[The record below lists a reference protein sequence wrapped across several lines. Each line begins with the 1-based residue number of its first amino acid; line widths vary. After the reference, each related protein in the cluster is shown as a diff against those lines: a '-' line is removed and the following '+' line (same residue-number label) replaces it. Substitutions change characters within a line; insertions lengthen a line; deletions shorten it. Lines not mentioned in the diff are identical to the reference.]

1 MRIFSH
7 DDPEL
12 QPFKE
17 LISGYTAREDS
28 QGIPYWVF
36 IDDFEPIGI
45 VSVGKEP
52 VQLLE
57 PLGTPFSMIQVVD
70 PERNEGVM
78 REFISQA
85 LRISMDNEVDY
96 VSTNLPA
103 KYRKL
108 AGQFREF
115 GFRELANTYRMVCKL
130 DGSFEPS
137 NTLRFD
143 RVERSEFS
151 RFVDLTM
158 EFMSGSPDNVLNM
171 ILKNLRGLPENFLDF
186 VYNLDH
192 FYFVYR
198 EDRIIGVLDLDLK
211 RGTISNIGVD
221 PLQRG
226 KGYGRQIMLFGLNEL
241 KEAGC
246 DEAGLRVHVDNKPA
260 VNLYKSLGFKV
271 VNQHRHL
278 IWLKKINQ
286 ANKVKASRT

>member
-85 LRISMDNEVDY
+85 LRISMDNEGDY

-151 RFVDLTM
+151 RFVDLTI
-158 EFMSGSPDNVLNM
+158 EFMSGSPD
-171 ILKNLRGLPENFLDF
+171 RGSVSSGNSMSTSVISFP
-186 VYNLDH
+186 
-192 FYFVYR
+192 R
-198 EDRIIGVLDLDLK
+198 SPQPMK
-211 RGTISNIGVD
+211 MTISASAHFASWCWMTVFPAPNGPGTHAVPPLPIGKNASITRCPVTS
-221 PLQRG
+221 G
-226 KGYGRQIMLFGLNEL
+226 SSG
-241 KEAGC
+241 
-246 DEAGLRVHVDNKPA
+246 V
-260 VNLYKSLGFKV
+260 SLS
-271 VNQHRHL
+271 L
-278 IWLKKINQ
+278 
-286 ANKVKASRT
+286 

>member
-17 LISGYTAREDS
+17 HISGYTAREDS

-36 IDDFEPIGI
+36 LDDSKPIGI

-52 VQLLE
+52 IQLLK
-57 PLGTPFSMIQVVD
+57 PLGTPLSMIRVVD
-70 PERNEGVM
+70 PERSEGVI

-85 LRISMDNEVDY
+85 LRISKDNEVEY
-96 VSTNLPA
+96 VSTSLPA
-103 KYRKL
+103 KHGKL
-108 AGQFREF
+108 AALFREF
-115 GFRELANTYRMVCKL
+115 GFRELANTYRMVCNL
-130 DGSFEPS
+130 DRPFEPL
-137 NTLRFD
+137 NILRFK
-143 RVERSEFS
+143 RVERREFN
-151 RFVDLTM
+151 RFVDLTI
-158 EFMSGSPDNVLNM
+158 EFMSGSPDNMLNM
-171 ILKNLRGLPENFLDF
+171 VLSNLRGLPEDFLDF

-198 EDRIIGVLDLDLK
+198 EDQIIGVLDLDLK
-211 RGTISNIGVD
+211 RGTVSNIGVN
-221 PLQRG
+221 LLYRG
-226 KGYGRQIMLFGLNEL
+226 KGYGRQIILFGLNEL

-271 VNQHRHL
+271 VNQYRHL
-278 IWLKKINQ
+278 IWQKRINQ
-286 ANKVKASRT
+286 AKYG